1 MDRQISII
9 EMSEQFI
16 RTMMDSGSI
25 SGDVV
30 ESFGS
35 SLTNQLVGNS
45 EDAVRDYLQR
55 YITET
60 LPTLN

>member
-1 MDRQISII
+1 MDRQISVI
-9 EMSEQFI
+9 EMSEQFV
-16 RTMMDSGSI
+16 RTVMDSGSI

-55 YITET
+55 YIET